1 MKARSRYLEHVI
13 VLSLAAAA
21 VIAGCSDDA
30 TFTSPP
36 GDSGDKAVHHVYQV
50 GDAPPATQAAVSIAA
65 GALTFWPY
73 TGRSFNGE
81 PVDPIN
87 VVFAGQASPLQI
99 RAALMALDGDRT
111 AYGIPPVPPFNQT
124 WQDAIGGDVQTT
136 WAADGNGWV
145 GSIIQLTLGDYGP
158 LRIHLRL
165 FQTGAAC
172 GGGCWTL
179 GGAHFELQIP
189 NVAEHQVLSW
199 ELAEQ
204 IVVVDLM
211 RTGLL
216 NPASPAVPT
225 GPINAAPS
233 FRVIPAMIYN
243 LLPPE
248 LVALIQGPPQPVTE
262 DVPIPSNGQ
271 GTLLDLV
278 TPAPVPPGNWA
289 QTLTVQY
296 NQVVP
301 RPYCSDGPGD
311 YLYITGPVSFSL
323 NTAVSA
329 AGEYTGEV
337 VYAGVLEAVP
347 VDVSGGTP
355 VPIGYPFKA
364 RVHGLQQGLLGVT
377 GGWIDALDAK
387 VTLEEAGPQLTDE
400 RLIVYQVGAKTFR
413 GYERC
418 IDPGELITGY

>member
-1 MKARSRYLEHVI
+1 MKPRSRSFKRLLALCVA
-13 VLSLAAAA
+13 VLS
-21 VIAGCSDDA
+21 VMAGCSDDA
-30 TFTSPP
+30 LVTSPA
-36 GDSGDKAVHHVYQV
+36 GDLGDKAAHAVYQV
-50 GDAPPATQAAVSIAA
+50 GDTPPSGQAAVSIAA
-65 GALTFWPY
+65 GSLTFWPY
-73 TGRSFNGE
+73 TGRSFDGE

-87 VVFAGQASPLQI
+87 LVFAGQASPLQI

-111 AYGIPPVPPFNQT
+111 AFGLPPVPPFNQT

-136 WAADGNGWV
+136 WAADGEGWV

-158 LRIHLRL
+158 LRVHLRL

-172 GGGCWTL
+172 GDGGWTL
-179 GGAHFELQIP
+179 GGAHFEMQIP
-189 NVAEHQVLSW
+189 GVAEHQVLSW

-204 IVVVDLM
+204 IVVVDLL

-233 FRVIPAMIYN
+233 FRTIPAMIYN

-248 LVALIQGPPQPVTE
+248 LIAIIGGPPQPVTD
-262 DVPIPSNGQ
+262 DVPLPSDGQ

-278 TPAPVPPGNWA
+278 TPAPVPAGAWT
-289 QTLTVQY
+289 QTLTIQY
-296 NQVVP
+296 DQVVP

-323 NTAVSA
+323 TTSVSD
-329 AGEYTGEV
+329 AGVYTGEV
-337 VYAGVLEAVP
+337 SYAGVLEAVP
-347 VDVSGGTP
+347 VDVSGGAP

-364 RVHGLQQGLLGVT
+364 RVHGLQAGQLGGT
-377 GGWIDALDAK
+377 GCRISALDAK
-387 VTLEEAGPQLTDE
+387 VTLEEAGPQLTDQ
-400 RLIVYQVGAKTFR
+400 RLVVYQVGAKTFR

-418 IDPGELITGY
+418 LDPGELITGN